1 MTKVEREIH
10 FKLLVDEIAK
20 DARSQQMK
28 NYIQH
33 GRITT
38 FDHCMRVA
46 RLSYAL
52 DRAFRLRSSER
63 ELIRG
68 AFLHD
73 YFLYDWHKDFVIK
86 KAPEN
91 WILPFRLMH
100 KFFHLHGFT
109 HPQSAMENA
118 LRDFDLTDKE
128 AQIIRSHMW
137 PLTFL
142 HPPKS
147 REAILVCA
155 ADKIVSLQETVA
167 MR

>member
-1 MTKVEREIH
+1 MTKEREKH
-10 FKLLVDEIAK
+10 FRLLIDELAK
-20 DARSQQMK
+20 DSKAQRMK

-38 FDHCMRVA
+38 YDHCMRVA
-46 RLSYAL
+46 RFAYILNRMLKIKSN
-52 DRAFRLRSSER
+52 ER

-73 YFLYDWHKDFVIK
+73 YFLYDWHKDHVVKESPQKLFFLLKPV
-86 KAPEN
+86 
-91 WILPFRLMH
+91 H

-118 LRDFDLTDKE
+118 KRDFDLTDKE

-137 PLTFL
+137 PLTFF

-147 REAILVCA
+147 REALIVCV
-155 ADKIVSLQETVA
+155 ADKIASLKETIA